1 MQINILQFVEGAKKA
16 QGIVVI
22 IDVFRAFSFEC
33 YAIHNNAKRI
43 IPVASKDLAY
53 ELKQKNPDW
62 ILAGERKGI
71 MLPGFDYGNSPSQIE
86 HIDLSNKTIIH
97 TTSAGTQGLENARNA
112 TEILTGSLVNAKAI
126 ADYIKANHYE
136 KITLVSMGNEGVR
149 PAREDDLCAEYI
161 HSLLKNEEMDIT
173 NEIEKLKTEGGERF
187 FDMLRNDAFP
197 ERDFYLCTEVNKF
210 DFVLKFEY
218 GDDGLGYITKSRIR
232 FSRPIY
238 DA

>member
-1 MQINILQFVEGAKKA
+1 MKINILHFIEGAKKA
-16 QGIVVI
+16 HGLVVI

-33 YAIHNNAKRI
+33 YAIQNNAKRI

-112 TEILTGSLVNAKAI
+112 SEIITGSLVNAKAI
-126 ADYIKANHYE
+126 ADYIKAKHFDE
-136 KITLVSMGNEGVR
+136 VSLVSMGNEGVR
-149 PAREDDLCAEYI
+149 PAKEDDLCAEYI
-161 HSLLKNEEMDIT
+161 QSLLKGKKLDVAEK
-173 NEIEKLKTEGGERF
+173 IENLKNEGGERF
-187 FDMLRNDAFP
+187 FDMLQNNIFP
-197 ERDFYLCTEVNKF
+197 ERDFYLCTKLNKF
-210 DFVLKFEY
+210 DFVLKFLY
-218 GDDGLGYITKSRIR
+218 SDNGLGYIAKIR
-232 FSRPIY
+232 SKT
-238 DA
+238 